1 IGNIFNAQPNPL
13 VCALMLTGVAA
24 FAREHYG
31 LAAAAIVGAT
41 LFKVYPISLGL
52 LLCVVEPRRFGPR
65 LLLAVAIGG
74 AIPFALPS
82 PDYVSRQFEDWMG
95 RFSADHRTENP
106 IQKGDP
112 PPQNMLRPPA
122 QTTHPSPLP

>member
-74 AIPFALPS
+74 AIPFALQS
-82 PDYVSRQFEDWMG
+82 PDYVSRQFEGWVG
-95 RFSADHRTENP
+95 RGSRGGPAEAP
-106 IQKGDP
+106 IQKGDAGL
-112 PPQNMLRPPA
+112 QKGLRPWGG
-122 QTTHPSPLP
+122 TT